1 MKNNGKGRL
10 SHYFSKYVM
19 VLVLVVLFTAFSL
32 LVNNFGSF
40 ANLKNILLTNAASGI
55 LALGCMFILVVG
67 EFDLSLGYILCLSMC
82 CCAYA
87 GRAGASFGVI
97 ALIACGVGLLSGF
110 LNGVLTVKMKISSFI
125 VTLSLGLTL
134 SGFAKVVTGGG
145 NITFVQDALFTF
157 TRGAVGFVGYSV
169 IFWFA
174 LSLVIYYVFSS
185 TPFGRQ
191 MYAIGISPKAAYIAG
206 VKTELVRLAAFTCAG
221 LFAGLGGMVMVGQL
235 GMAASNYGTSLLLP
249 AYSVVFLSKTVFK
262 PGYINLPG
270 VILSMLVIGV
280 GTTGIQMLGA
290 PSWGEYMF
298 EGAVL
303 IFSMWIS
310 TKFKTQAPD
319 APAKEAAA

>member
-1 MKNNGKGRL
+1 MKSNRL
-10 SHYFSKYVM
+10 AYYFSKYVM
-19 VLVLVVLFTAFSL
+19 VLVLLAMFGIFAGL
-32 LVNNFGSF
+32 AHNFGSL
-40 ANLKNILLTNAASGI
+40 ANIKNILLTNAASGI

-67 EFDLSLGYILCLSMC
+67 EFDLSLGYALCLSMC
-82 CCAYA
+82 CCAYV
-87 GRAGASFGVI
+87 GRAGASLGVI
-97 ALIACGVGLLSGF
+97 ILVACGVGLLSG
-110 LNGVLTVKMKISSFI
+110 LINGLLTVKLKISSFI
-125 VTLSLGLTL
+125 VTLALGLTM
-134 SGFAKVVTGGG
+134 SGIAKVVTGGG
-145 NITFVQDALFTF
+145 NITFIQPTLFNF
-157 TRGAVGFVGYSV
+157 TRNAVGFVGYSV
-169 IFWFA
+169 IFWLM
-174 LSLVIYYVFSS
+174 LSAIVYFVFSS

-191 MYAIGISPKAAYIAG
+191 MYAIGISPKAAYMAG
-206 VKTELVRLAAFTCAG
+206 VKTEVVRIVAFTCAG

-270 VILSMLVIGV
+270 VLVSMLVIGV

-310 TKFKTQAPD
+310 TKFKAGADRTP
-319 APAKEAAA
+319 KMKAAA